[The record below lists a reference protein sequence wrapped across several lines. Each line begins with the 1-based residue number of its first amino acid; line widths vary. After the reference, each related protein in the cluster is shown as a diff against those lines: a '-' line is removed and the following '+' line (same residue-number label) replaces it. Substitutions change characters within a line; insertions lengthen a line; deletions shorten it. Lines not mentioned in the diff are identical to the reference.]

1 MTARFF
7 LKMIIV
13 DANNWFRMKLYSTT
27 FLGVRDVIMELIGL
41 KPDVLVWDGF
51 QANERRRAYFPEY
64 KRNRKE
70 RDLDTDFKFLNLIRK
85 ARVYLPITSFDADN
99 CEADDVIAWLCGN
112 EPDVTHTILS
122 TDKDLCAIP
131 NAVNPLVKKELCERR
146 WVHLYKTLV
155 GDKSD
160 GIGGLSRFGEAGFRK
175 LAEYEKELIKY
186 SLICGRLL
194 DGVPMKERLEKEWDN
209 LLAFWEITDF
219 MPVPL
224 ERLHGVIA
232 NPYNE
237 RELFGFLDKEGVL

>member
-1 MTARFF
+1 
-7 LKMIIV
+7 MIIV

-27 FLGVRDVIMELIGL
+27 FLGVRDVIMELIRL

-51 QANERRRAYFPEY
+51 QANDRRRAYFPGY

-70 RDLDTDFKFLNLIRK
+70 RDLDTDFRFLNLIRK

-112 EPDVTHTILS
+112 EPDVKHTILS

-131 NAVNPLVKKELCERR
+131 NAVNPLVKTELCERR

-155 GDKSD
+155 GDQSD
-160 GIGGLSRFGEAGFRK
+160 GVGGLSRFGRVGFQK
-175 LAEYEKELIKY
+175 LTEDEKNIIEE
-186 SLICGRLL
+186 SLKEGCLL
-194 DGVPMKERLEKEWDN
+194 EGVPMKERLEKEWDN
-209 LLAFWEITDF
+209 LLVFWKITGF

-237 RELFGFLDKEGVL
+237 RELFDFLDEEGVL

>member
-1 MTARFF
+1 
-7 LKMIIV
+7 MIIV

-27 FLGVRDVIMELIGL
+27 FLGVRDVIMELIRL
-41 KPDVLVWDGF
+41 KPDVLVWDGY
-51 QANERRRAYFPEY
+51 QANDRRRAYFADY

-70 RDLDTDFKFLNLIRK
+70 RDLDTDFRFLNLIRK

-112 EPDVTHTILS
+112 ELDVTHTILS
-122 TDKDLCAIP
+122 TDKDLCAIQ

-155 GDKSD
+155 GDQSD
-160 GIGGLSRFGEAGFRK
+160 GIGGLSRFGEVGFRK
-175 LAEYEKELIKY
+175 LMEDDKKIIEESLKE
-186 SLICGRLL
+186 GRLL

-209 LLAFWEITDF
+209 LLVFWKITGF
-219 MPVPL
+219 MPVPI

-232 NPYNE
+232 NPYNQ
-237 RELFGFLDKEGVL
+237 RELFDFLDKEGVL